1 MPEVRV
7 EETDEK
13 IPKVNIACEMISFE
27 SNMHTKPYG
36 NNSIA
41 EGKLFESIK
50 RFLAAGF
57 KELTVREKKKK
68 KRIVSDELEEE
79 EELLVKKK
87 KKKKKKK
94 VLDGPVQDQFKAVR
108 QEEKAK
114 SKKVRTADG
123 EKKLASTGKPVKKV
137 RREDKDER

>member
-1 MPEVRV
+1 
-7 EETDEK
+7 
-13 IPKVNIACEMISFE
+13 MISFE

-68 KRIVSDELEEE
+68 KKIVRDELEE

-94 VLDGPVQDQFKAVR
+94 VMEVPIQDQFKAVM

-123 EKKLASTGKPVKKV
+123 EKRLASTGKPVKKV
-137 RREDKDER
+137 RKAENDER

>member
-13 IPKVNIACEMISFE
+13 FPKVNIACEMISFE
-27 SNMHTKPYG
+27 TNIHSKPYG

-57 KELTVREKKKK
+57 KSITVREKKKK
-68 KRIVSDELEEE
+68 KRIVEDELEDD
-79 EELLVKKK
+79 ELLVKKK
-87 KKKKKKK
+87 KKKKK
-94 VLDGPVQDQFKAVR
+94 VIQEGPIQDQFRAVR

-114 SKKVRTADG
+114 SKKVRTSETKKRKIETG
-123 EKKLASTGKPVKKV
+123 EPIRKV
-137 RREDKDER
+137 PRIRTDKEER